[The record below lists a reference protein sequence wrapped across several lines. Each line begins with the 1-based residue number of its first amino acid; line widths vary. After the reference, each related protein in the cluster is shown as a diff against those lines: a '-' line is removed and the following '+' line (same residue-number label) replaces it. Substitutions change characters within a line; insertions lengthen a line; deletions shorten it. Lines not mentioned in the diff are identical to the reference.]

1 MICAPKASE
10 RPEKAFFQTRRIR
23 GYPYDQGYR
32 YCEPKGRCRET
43 FTAVNLGAGL
53 VRAGNDVLVID
64 LDAQANL
71 TMAMGFQSPD
81 EMKFTILQ
89 GFFYDMILSVFRK
102 SL

>member
-1 MICAPKASE
+1 MVLLSE
-10 RPEKAFFQTRRIR
+10 RPRVRIAPGRPESQISFKKFGFFL
-23 GYPYDQGYR
+23 
-32 YCEPKGRCRET
+32 PKRRCRET
-43 FTAVNLGAGL
+43 STAVNLGAGL

-89 GFFYDMILSVFRK
+89 GFFYDMILSVF
-102 SL
+102 